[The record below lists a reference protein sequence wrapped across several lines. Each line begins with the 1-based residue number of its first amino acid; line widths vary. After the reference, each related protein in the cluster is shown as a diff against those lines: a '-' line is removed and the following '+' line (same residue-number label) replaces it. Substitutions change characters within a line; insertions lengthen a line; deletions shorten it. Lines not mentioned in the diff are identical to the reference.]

1 MFYLLVNA
9 KLLNIDQKKS
19 LVGFLVSFLC
29 FFGISFF
36 GVRRMEETVFNLEI
50 FICNSHMQYLKI

>member
-9 KLLNIDQKKS
+9 KLLNIDQKKV
-19 LVGFLVSFLC
+19 VGFLVSFLW

-50 FICNSHMQYLKI
+50 FIFNSHMQYLKI